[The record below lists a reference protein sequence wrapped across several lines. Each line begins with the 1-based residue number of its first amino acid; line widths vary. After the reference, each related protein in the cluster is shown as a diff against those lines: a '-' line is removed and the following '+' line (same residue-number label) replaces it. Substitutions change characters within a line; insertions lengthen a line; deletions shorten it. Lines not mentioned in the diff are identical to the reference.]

1 MSDPEQV
8 LCTFGPFGT
17 AVCPGHYR
25 AFTWQKSNSARVE
38 RTGTRVRGRRKR
50 DFFIFG
56 NSSPG
61 GRVVL
66 ELTFVSGPVGQI
78 PLGLFTRCA

>member
-25 AFTWQKSNSARVE
+25 AFTWQKSNSTRVE
-38 RTGTRVRGRRKR
+38 KR
-50 DFFIFG
+50 SFFIFG

-66 ELTFVSGPVGQI
+66 ELTFVSGPVGQT